1 MRYASLLL
9 ACALVGCAK
18 PEPPRITPHSVKATK
33 IGPTGLE
40 LHSELDVENPNGF
53 ALKVQKVDGKLKL
66 GPGTEVGAAT
76 LDTAIDVPAH
86 ATKRVESDMTVRW
99 SNIAALAPLAASA
112 GPVPYVFEGTA
123 KIGSPKLNLDIP
135 FELRGQLTR
144 EQMIQAGL
152 RGLGIPLL
160 PQ

>member
-1 MRYASLLL
+1 MRYVSLAL
-9 ACALVGCAK
+9 AFVLVGCAK

-33 IGPTGLE
+33 IGPAGLD

-53 ALKVQKVDGKLKL
+53 ALKVQSVNGKLKV
-66 GPGTEVGAAT
+66 GPGTEVGSAKV
-76 LDTAIDVPAH
+76 DTRVDVPAH
-86 ATKRVESDMTVRW
+86 ATKRVPSDMTVRW
-99 SNIAALAPLAASA
+99 SNVSALAPLAASP

-123 KIGSPKLNLDIP
+123 KIGSAKLNLDIP
-135 FELRGQLTR
+135 FELHGQLTR
-144 EQMIQAGL
+144 AQLLQAGL